1 MRLASYNVEN
11 LFDRAKVLSS
21 GEWSDARALLDAY
34 TEATKVL
41 QQQDYSTSD
50 KTTILHLLDTLG
62 LKASDETPLFL
73 LRQNRGR
80 LLRRSSGGKVTVV
93 ANGRGDWIGWL
104 EMKRATVTDLAV
116 RHTAQVVH
124 DVGAD
129 VLGVVEAEDRWA
141 LRHFNADQLA
151 PLGGRIYGHV
161 MLIDGNDERG
171 IDVGL
176 MTRGNLPIGPIT
188 SHVDDSDLAGPIFSR
203 DCAEH
208 EVELRDGRT
217 LVVMVNH
224 FKSKGY
230 GGRSATVK
238 RKRQAQRV
246 REIYEQRRAD
256 GFELV
261 AIVGDLNDT
270 PASGALSPLLRSGG
284 TGVAAKPSDLRD
296 VSAFAGFDDLGRPGT
311 YGTAAKGNKIDYI
324 LCSPAL
330 FETITAAGMHR
341 AGVWTA
347 SGKWE
352 MYPTLTREQD
362 AASDHAAIWADFDL

>member
-34 TEATKVL
+34 TELTKVL
-41 QQQDYSTSD
+41 QQQDYSASD
-50 KTTILHLLDTLG
+50 KTTILRLLDTLG

-80 LLRRSSGGKVTVV
+80 CCGAPAGGKVTVV

-203 DCAEH
+203 DCPG
-208 EVELRDGRT
+208 VRDRAAATGAPSSSWSTTSSRRG
-217 LVVMVNH
+217 MA
-224 FKSKGY
+224 
-230 GGRSATVK
+230 GGR
-238 RKRQAQRV
+238 
-246 REIYEQRRAD
+246 
-256 GFELV
+256 
-261 AIVGDLNDT
+261 
-270 PASGALSPLLRSGG
+270 PP
-284 TGVAAKPSDLRD
+284 
-296 VSAFAGFDDLGRPGT
+296 
-311 YGTAAKGNKIDYI
+311 
-324 LCSPAL
+324 
-330 FETITAAGMHR
+330 
-341 AGVWTA
+341 
-347 SGKWE
+347 
-352 MYPTLTREQD
+352 
-362 AASDHAAIWADFDL
+362 